1 MKSAGAKAAL
11 VVALL
16 LGAGLLAAD
25 AWLRPLT
32 EGERELHAGNYEPA
46 LQHFAA
52 AEKRFAALP
61 AAKQALPQAYG
72 LLQTNQLWALYQLGR
87 YDALLEKAA
96 LAPSM
101 APVHFWA
108 GCALFVKAREEQ
120 APEARQSWLGRAGDE
135 FKKALEKAP
144 EDFDTRYN
152 HELTQRL
159 LQETKKQP
167 KTPPAQLM
175 QMLRPKPKEGQ
186 PPPKRVG

>member
-1 MKSAGAKAAL
+1 M
-11 VVALL
+11 VALL
-16 LGAGLLAAD
+16 LGAALLAAD
-25 AWLRPLT
+25 SWLKPLT
-32 EGERELHAGNYEPA
+32 EGERALHAGNYEPA

-61 AAKQALPQAYG
+61 AAKQAFPKAYD
-72 LLQTNQLWALYQLGR
+72 LLQGNQLYALYELGR

-96 LAPSM
+96 LAPSLG
-101 APVHFWA
+101 PVHFWA

-135 FKKALEKAP
+135 FKKALEKEP
-144 EDFDTRYN
+144 DHFDTRYN
-152 HELTQRL
+152 HELVQRL
-159 LQETKKQP
+159 LQDMKKQP

-186 PPPKRVG
+186 PPPKRIG

>member
-1 MKSAGAKAAL
+1 VG
-11 VVALL
+11 
-16 LGAGLLAAD
+16 
-25 AWLRPLT
+25 
-32 EGERELHAGNYEPA
+32 
-46 LQHFAA
+46 
-52 AEKRFAALP
+52 ALP
-61 AAKQALPQAYG
+61 ARPLRRAAREGGARAVDGAGAL
-72 LLQTNQLWALYQLGR
+72 LGR
-87 YDALLEKAA
+87 LRAVREGARG
-96 LAPSM
+96 
-101 APVHFWA
+101 A
-108 GCALFVKAREEQ
+108 G
-120 APEARQSWLGRAGDE
+120 PEARQSWLGRAGDE